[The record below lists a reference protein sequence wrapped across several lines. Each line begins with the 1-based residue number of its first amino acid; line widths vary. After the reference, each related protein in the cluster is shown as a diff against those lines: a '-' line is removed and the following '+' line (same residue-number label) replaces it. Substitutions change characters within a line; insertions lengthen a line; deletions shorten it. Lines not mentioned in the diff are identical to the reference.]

1 MPVYKDQKRNTWYF
15 DIRYRDSL
23 GKVKSIKRR
32 GFNSKQKAINAERK
46 FLKEMKKDDL
56 PKSRMSLREIGIEM
70 VELSKYDVKE
80 QTYKA
85 NLYKVNQFIPDT
97 AIASITLR
105 KALAWRNSLAEIKTP
120 IRHKK
125 DGSTIG
131 GKPYSVKYKN
141 EIIALYKSIFRY
153 AVKMEY
159 IYNDVS
165 INLSPFKKQFEDM
178 TKYNIIDYET
188 FMEAWKKLPERTLVN
203 IYFKLFILLAFSTGA
218 RRAELKGLTFKDYD
232 GKGIS
237 INKSVTGKNSD
248 RAKIEKTKTAA
259 SVRYVELDNFTVT
272 QMNNYIEFI
281 KSKFDVKQSDF
292 IFGIKTPLPNN
303 TIQYA
308 FKRMGLECRLHDL
321 RHSHATLLIQN
332 NVPINIVS
340 KRLGH
345 STVEMTLKVYTHA
358 FAESQDK
365 AVDVLNKM
373 TSTT

>member
-1 MPVYKDQKRNTWYF
+1 MPVYKDQKRNSWYF

-32 GFNSKQKAINAERK
+32 GFDSKQKAINAERK

-56 PKSRMSLREIGIEM
+56 PKSRISLREIGIEM

-125 DGSTIG
+125 DGSTID

-165 INLSPFKKQFEDM
+165 INLSPFKKQLEDM
-178 TKYNIIDYET
+178 TKYNIMDYET
-188 FMEAWKKLPERTLVN
+188 FMDAWKKLPEKTLVN

-248 RAKIEKTKTAA
+248 RAKIKKLKTSAA
-259 SVRYVELDNFTVT
+259 VRYFKLDNFTVT

-281 KSKFDVKQSDF
+281 KSKFDIKQSDF
-292 IFGIKTPLPNN
+292 IFGIKAPLANN
-303 TIQYA
+303 SMHYS

-321 RHSHATLLIQN
+321 
-332 NVPINIVS
+332 
-340 KRLGH
+340 
-345 STVEMTLKVYTHA
+345 
-358 FAESQDK
+358 
-365 AVDVLNKM
+365 
-373 TSTT
+373 